1 MINGKNV
8 AITKDKK
15 SNDWEKKG
23 VIYSLGTKTP
33 INKLFEKSGEGKIK
47 IPPTNPIKMDKYAV
61 FSLRLLS

>member
-8 AITKDKK
+8 AITKDKN

-23 VIYSLGTKTP
+23 AINSLGTIMP

-47 IPPTNPIKMDKYAV
+47 IPPINPIKIDK
-61 FSLRLLS
+61 